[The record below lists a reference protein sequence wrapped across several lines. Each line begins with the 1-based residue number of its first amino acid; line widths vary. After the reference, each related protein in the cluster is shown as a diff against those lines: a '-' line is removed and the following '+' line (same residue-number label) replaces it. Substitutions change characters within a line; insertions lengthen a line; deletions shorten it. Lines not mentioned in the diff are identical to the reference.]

1 MLIQQLTNFAS
12 SSADE
17 TAALNQPSTTVET
30 LLCSVKLYIGNLFL
44 GTSDEHL
51 SITQYLAGAGI
62 DGAIVV
68 TTPQEIS
75 LQVHTGLA
83 PKHTATIT
91 IKQNIVVVFLLFIY
105 LLQDV
110 RKEINFCRKVNLPVL
125 GKFFSYFLMHKYKIR

>member
-1 MLIQQLTNFAS
+1 M
-12 SSADE
+12 
-17 TAALNQPSTTVET
+17 
-30 LLCSVKLYIGNLFL
+30 CSVKLYIGNLFL

-91 IKQNIVVVFLLFIY
+91 IKQMYSGCFLVIY
-105 LLQDV
+105 IFVIGCKKGD
-110 RKEINFCRKVNLPVL
+110 
-125 GKFFSYFLMHKYKIR
+125 

>member
-17 TAALNQPSTTVET
+17 TATLNQPSTTVET

-91 IKQNIVVVFLLFIY
+91 IKQNIVVFLLFIY

-125 GKFFSYFLMHKYKIR
+125 GKFFCYFLMHKYKIR

>member
-30 LLCSVKLYIGNLFL
+30 LLCSVKLYIGNLFP

-125 GKFFSYFLMHKYKIR
+125 GKFFCYFLMHKYKIR